1 MTFVMPRPNNH
12 FNYGEELKMG
22 MPFYHTVKPDR
33 IKLARAVEDA
43 LTGIIWVDDSQ
54 CCDGPIIKR
63 YPIPDEKIGVF
74 VKIREII

>member
-1 MTFVMPRPNNH
+1 MTFIMPRPKNQYDAKGN
-12 FNYGEELKMG
+12 LKNPA
-22 MPFYHTVKPDR
+22 PFFHTVKPDR